1 MSLTL
6 PSVSFLMNLY
16 SKDVPAG
23 TLTETVHTGY
33 EAAESAICE
42 RDCVSVC
49 GVEASAAHVA
59 HRAVR
64 VPVPELRDAADE
76 EDVLGVCVSGPVGA
90 GLRGDVP
97 LRRWSSPSPRR

>member
-33 EAAESAICE
+33 EAEDNAICE
-42 RDCVSVC
+42 DCVS
-49 GVEASAAHVA
+49 A
-59 HRAVR
+59 
-64 VPVPELRDAADE
+64 
-76 EDVLGVCVSGPVGA
+76 
-90 GLRGDVP
+90 
-97 LRRWSSPSPRR
+97 PR

>member
-33 EAAESAICE
+33 EAEDSAICE
-42 RDCVSVC
+42 GTASVRRAGRHVLHMSPTASSVSQF
-49 GVEASAAHVA
+49 
-59 HRAVR
+59 
-64 VPVPELRDAADE
+64 
-76 EDVLGVCVSGPVGA
+76 
-90 GLRGDVP
+90 
-97 LRRWSSPSPRR
+97 PSCAMLPTRKMF